1 MAQFKYYE
9 VILYKLNFI
18 PSAASLHEPSFA
30 FGLLLINMFLF
41 IISLSFDQFW
51 SFGTPALFHI
61 FAALALFYSNLA
73 GKPSYSEEFYHQ
85 RLPLPTAA
93 SCASQNRATSFPIVA
108 PVKRLQVVHQQS
120 K

>member
-1 MAQFKYYE
+1 MGQSLVWHYYCYSKHFK
-9 VILYKLNFI
+9 
-18 PSAASLHEPSFA
+18 A
-30 FGLLLINMFLF
+30 
-41 IISLSFDQFW
+41 
-51 SFGTPALFHI
+51 
-61 FAALALFYSNLA
+61 
-73 GKPSYSEEFYHQ
+73 EEFYHQ